1 MCQSKPSPEPNPN
14 LDPEQPSDL
23 RELEDDDW
31 PAAIKP
37 LHLKK
42 IRAAA
47 AKLEVMPTAAA
58 EVKGAEMA
66 GEAGAEAEAAGEERS
81 AAAEA
86 EAAEAQAGGVG
97 ADVGGGGDDDD
108 DDDFFGE
115 MDRGKKAAKEAAKA
129 KRKGRQASLAP
140 TQAWRAGHLSST
152 QTLTQPKLSPMLGRQ
167 AAHGAG
173 SMTSAKQSAA
183 AKAGAAAAN
192 AAAKAGGGRGT
203 ARQGGGGK
211 SGGEVDELTCKV
223 CGMACASRNQLF
235 KHIQQ
240 TGHAA
245 FK

>member
-1 MCQSKPSPEPNPN
+1 MSQITPDTDPNPN
-14 LDPEQPSDL
+14 LEQPSDL
-23 RELEDDDW
+23 RELEDGDW

-47 AKLEVMPTAAA
+47 AKLEAAPA
-58 EVKGAEMA
+58 
-66 GEAGAEAEAAGEERS
+66 AGAEVTGADAGAEVGTEAGMERS
-81 AAAEA
+81 VAAEA
-86 EAAEAQAGGVG
+86 GVAAAAEAQADG
-97 ADVGGGGDDDD
+97 VGGGDIGGGDDD

-129 KRKGRQASLAP
+129 KKKGRQASLAP

-223 CGMACASRNQLF
+223 CGMACTSRNQLF